1 MIHLF
6 NDHFKI
12 WLIILFFTG
21 WYILKLRTVCL
32 RCYFQVGYYRL
43 LMIYC
48 VFHILYQGSGH
59 LHKQILVKG
68 QSSEIFTSN
77 FFHAWAPPKSL
88 TRYLGSLERFCV
100 AVHGGKS
107 MLPYLT
113 TPRITESIFA
123 YQLLEFVFSII
134 CSVELFFDDNTG
146 YHFQFEF
153 RYLRDSKQNSKGV
166 LFRVRALDYSRV
178 IR

>member
-1 MIHLF
+1 MINLF

-12 WLIILFFTG
+12 RLIILFFTG
-21 WYILKLRTVCL
+21 WFILKLRTVCL

-77 FFHAWAPPKSL
+77 FFSCM
-88 TRYLGSLERFCV
+88 GSSQV
-100 AVHGGKS
+100 
-107 MLPYLT
+107 PYL
-113 TPRITESIFA
+113 IFGSFKDFMFWGVWNVFVLLFMAESR
-123 YQLLEFVFSII
+123 VVSGHV
-134 CSVELFFDDNTG
+134 SGFF
-146 YHFQFEF
+146 
-153 RYLRDSKQNSKGV
+153 YL
-166 LFRVRALDYSRV
+166 RV
-178 IR
+178 IRKWPQVQKYA